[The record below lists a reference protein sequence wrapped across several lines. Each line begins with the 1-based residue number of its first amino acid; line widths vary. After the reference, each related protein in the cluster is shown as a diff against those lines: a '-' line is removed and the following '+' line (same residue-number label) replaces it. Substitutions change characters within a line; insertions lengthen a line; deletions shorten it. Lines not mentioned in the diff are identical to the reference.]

1 MADEDSL
8 VLPSDIANTKKASR
22 LDLLATQTNT
32 EALFSLLEKYKFHY
46 TYKVDDSSNRLQ
58 YLLWAHPTT
67 TKLAKQFM
75 DILVLDCTYKT
86 NKYGMPLLNVIVLIG
101 MNTILPIAQIW
112 LPGESEPD
120 LLWALNLF

>member
-1 MADEDSL
+1 PDDYSL

-22 LDLLATQTNT
+22 LELLATQTST

-58 YLLWAHPTT
+58 FLLWAHPTT

-75 DILVLDCTYKT
+75 DILVLDS
-86 NKYGMPLLNVIVLIG
+86 
-101 MNTILPIAQIW
+101 QIW